1 GTVVEKGGAVRN
13 RPAEGRGE
21 KGGMGQKPREPIGDL
36 RQSIGQR
43 RRFERRAAVGAEF
56 IERVSH
62 GSLSV
67 PIRSL
72 PIPTLSFAPPPR
84 ISTIG
89 PRERPRRSECPALP
103 V

>member
-1 GTVVEKGGAVRN
+1 GLGGGSGRAGRNGGAKGG
-13 RPAEGRGE
+13 GE
-21 KGGMGQKPREPIGDL
+21 KGGMGKTPPEPIGDL

-72 PIPTLSFAPPPR
+72 PIPTLRFAHPPR